1 MFKVLPFYKIL
12 KWRFRY
18 QMKHF
23 NFRKLLSMLAIIIII
38 QNGAVVV
45 YNTTDDTGSYTEEN
59 GAAPCSDRPVPDDN
73 HS

>member
-1 MFKVLPFYKIL
+1 
-12 KWRFRY
+12 
-18 QMKHF
+18 MKHF

-45 YNTTDDTGSYTEEN
+45 YNTADDTGSYTEED
-59 GAAPCSDRPVPDDN
+59 GIAPCSDQPLLDDN